1 MNPPSLDPPPDDTYP
16 AFAVAQKDRRA
27 IIWVGTNRGIF
38 EGIDARLGVE
48 VWGYIPMNLLPK
60 LRTLWDGQAVGST
73 DFMMDG
79 SPKISDIRQADG
91 TWKTYM
97 FSHAGR
103 RRHVLPD
110 VRRHAGQ
117 HGRVSIRPTIRSVT
131 SSLTFRILIA

>member
-1 MNPPSLDPPPDDTYP
+1 T
-16 AFAVAQKDRRA
+16 

-48 VWGYIPMNLLPK
+48 VWGFIPMNLLPR

-79 SPKISDIRQADG
+79 SPKISDIRLADG

-97 FSHAGR
+97 FLSQGAGGTFYQTFDVTLANMAASVSQIDDNPA
-103 RRHVLPD
+103 HVLTYFSGANIAPMKWSFPLLSD
-110 VRRHAGQ
+110 WE
-117 HGRVSIRPTIRSVT
+117 PNC
-131 SSLTFRILIA
+131 SL